1 MPSNNAINMDFII
14 HSWQFMY
21 MYMYTIVGVP
31 LKTKQHPCYL
41 FVKRIMDIA
50 SHLPCCEDIAHML
63 FHYGSLLDQLR
74 ALESSKNVKLIKK
87 ISAKVSSQDT
97 VE

>member
-1 MPSNNAINMDFII
+1 
-14 HSWQFMY
+14 
-21 MYMYTIVGVP
+21 
-31 LKTKQHPCYL
+31 
-41 FVKRIMDIA
+41 
-50 SHLPCCEDIAHML
+50 ML

-97 VE
+97 VERSKFCFSSPCIPRFLVRTIIDVHVRIGGFYEN